1 MRLNIP
7 MRRLLLL
14 RHSKADRLQPGT
26 RDHARVLTE
35 PGRADAARIGLYL
48 ARHELSP
55 DLACISPSV
64 RTLETWALATAAL
77 HPAPPAR
84 TEQGLYDAT
93 AQTLFKL
100 VAETPAVSRTVI
112 LVGHNPGL
120 HEFALMLIASGDI
133 ETRERLREGLPTS
146 GLAVIDFAF
155 DDWSRLHGHA
165 GRLERFVTPR
175 SLEWSAI

>member
-1 MRLNIP
+1 

-14 RHSKADRLQPGT
+14 RHSTADRPQPGT

-64 RTLETWALATAAL
+64 RTLETWDLAAAAL

-84 TEQGLYDAT
+84 TDQRLYDAT
-93 AQTLFKL
+93 AESLFK
-100 VAETPAVSRTVI
+100 VIAEIPPTSRAVI

-133 ETRERLREGLPTS
+133 ERRESLREGLPTT

-155 DDWSRLHGHA
+155 DDWSRLHWHS

-175 SLEWSAI
+175 SLEWRGT